1 MDETMMNPPKKRK
14 TGLILGIIALV
25 VAAAIGAGLFF
36 TMNTPAAKLAKAA
49 KKTEAALT
57 QQVGSFDHLKAILE
71 ACQFPEEGPKA
82 GKMTVDIPAGERTV
96 GLEMDMLFGPDAA
109 QYYLSLD
116 LGGSTP
122 LTGQFE
128 MTPDS
133 LRLSLPQF
141 WPDRVFVATGEDLGL
156 PEGAKLYS
164 RQIPDRSKNQE
175 VLAAYVKGLSFEE
188 LGQKAIA
195 GETWDAYAVKEDPAA
210 REKLAEVL
218 EEALAGRPYYS
229 YTRLTGS
236 GDQLDEAASL
246 LDKISD
252 GKVYVNKDGY
262 LCGISV
268 VVDDSYTVMSRLVG
282 KDNPWSTIEILKDED
297 VLFTVNT
304 SCTDGT
310 LNIELGFADDDAPL
324 CLSYRDADAT
334 LTATSKGDDSDKVTI
349 SLSSEPG
356 KLDMNML
363 LEDKYMDESLPINFS
378 FFQELEI
385 PAMPEGTE
393 TRLMDLIE
401 GDSTELLEELQKNL
415 MRNPSLMGMF
425 LGLGL

>member
-57 QQVGSFDHLKAILE
+57 QQVGSFDHLKAIVE
-71 ACQFPEEGPKA
+71 ACQFPEEGPKG

-164 RQIPDRSKNQE
+164 SQIPDRSKNQD

-188 LGQKAIA
+188 LGQRVIA

-218 EEALAGRPYYS
+218 DEALAGNPYYS
-229 YTRLTGS
+229 YARLTGS

-297 VLFTVNT
+297 VLFTVN
-304 SCTDGT
+304 SACTDGT
-310 LNIELGFADDDAPL
+310 LNIELGFADDDVPL

-349 SLSSEPG
+349 SLTSEPG

-401 GDSTELLEELQKNL
+401 GDNTELMQELQKNL

>member
-25 VAAAIGAGLFF
+25 VVAAIGAGLFF

-57 QQVGSFDHLKAILE
+57 QQVGSFDHLKAIVE

-96 GLEMDMLFGPDAA
+96 GLEMDMYADAKAA
-109 QYYLSLD
+109 QVFVSLD

-156 PEGAKLYS
+156 PEDANLYS
-164 RQIPDRSKNQE
+164 SQIPDRSKNQE

-378 FFQELEI
+378 FFHELEI

-401 GDSTELLEELQKNL
+401 GDNTELLEELQKNL
-415 MRNPSLMGMF
+415 MRNPSLMGMLMS
-425 LGLGL
+425 LGM